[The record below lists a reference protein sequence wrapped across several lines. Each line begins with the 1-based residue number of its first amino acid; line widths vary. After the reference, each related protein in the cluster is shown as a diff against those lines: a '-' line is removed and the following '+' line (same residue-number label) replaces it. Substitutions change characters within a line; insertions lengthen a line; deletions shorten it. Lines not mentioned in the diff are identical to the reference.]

1 MIRSTFSKTLLAA
14 LAMTLL
20 SCPSVIFAVS
30 APGADTSDAAVA
42 TGKGFQITRSQLD
55 DAFLSYNT
63 SMAANGGSVP
73 EDQRTEVKSNL
84 LNHLIINQIL
94 TQKATAEDKDTTR
107 KKVDEAIDT
116 ARAHAP
122 SPEAFDAQ
130 IKATGMSLDQVRK
143 RAYEEQLCR
152 RVLTRE
158 VTNGVSISD
167 AEAKKFYDSNSTN
180 FDMPEEVRV
189 AHILIGTTDPLNPQV
204 QLSPEQKAAKKKLA
218 EQVRAKAVSGEDFA
232 KLVNEY
238 SDDTG
243 SKSKGGEYTF
253 PRHSRMVP
261 EFEAAA
267 FSLKTNQ
274 ISDLVE
280 TQYGYHI
287 LKLLEKIPPTHQ
299 SFAVAEPK
307 IKEYLLE
314 VQADKLLPAY
324 LNRIKAEADVKILD
338 PALGGTASR
347 N

>member
-1 MIRSTFSKTLLAA
+1 MIRSTISKTLLGALTAA
-14 LAMTLL
+14 LF
-20 SCPSVIFAVS
+20 SVQ
-30 APGADTSDAAVA
+30 PGVRAETTNIAEADPVIA
-42 TGKGFQITRSQLD
+42 TAKGFEIKRSQLE

-63 SMAANGGSVP
+63 SVAANGGSIP
-73 EDQRTEVKSNL
+73 ESQRSEIKSNL

-94 TQKATAEDKDTTR
+94 TQKATPEDKTETK

-116 ARAHAP
+116 ARAHSTSA
-122 SPEAFDAQ
+122 EAFEAQ
-130 IKATGMSLDQVRK
+130 IKATGMTVEQVRS

-167 AEAKKFYDSNSTN
+167 EEAKKFYDSHATN
-180 FDMPEEVRV
+180 FDVPEQVRV
-189 AHILIGTTDPLNPQV
+189 AHVLISTLDPVSQRPLP
-204 QLSPEQKAAKKKLA
+204 PEQKKEKEKLAKKVKADA
-218 EQVRAKAVSGEDFA
+218 EKGDDFA
-232 KLVNEY
+232 KLVTQY

-267 FSLKTNQ
+267 FSLKVNQ
-274 ISDLVE
+274 ISDPVE

-287 LKLLEKIPPTHQ
+287 IKLLEKIPPKHET
-299 SFAVAEPK
+299 FAEASTK

-314 VQADKLLPAY
+314 QQADKSLPAY
-324 LNRIKAEADVKILD
+324 LEKIKSEANVKILD
-338 PALGGTASR
+338 PVFAGAPHA

>member
-1 MIRSTFSKTLLAA
+1 MIRSTISKMLLAA
-14 LAMTLL
+14 LAFTLL
-20 SCPSVIFAVS
+20 CSPTLRAVTPSPDNS
-30 APGADTSDAAVA
+30 SDAPVA
-42 TGKGFQITRSQLD
+42 TGKGFQITRSELD

-73 EDQRTEVKSNL
+73 ENQRTEVKSNL
-84 LNHLIINQIL
+84 LNHLIINKIL
-94 TQKATAEDKDTTR
+94 TSKATADDKTATQ

-130 IKATGMSLDQVRK
+130 IKSTGMSLEQVRK

-158 VTNGVSISD
+158 VTNGVSITD
-167 AEAKKFYDSNSTN
+167 EAAKKFYDSSPTN
-180 FDMPEEVRV
+180 FDIPEQVKV

-204 QLSPEQKAAKKKLA
+204 PLSAEQKAAKKKLA
-218 EQVRAKAVSGEDFA
+218 EDVKAKADKGEDFA

-238 SDDTG
+238 SDDTA

-287 LKLLEKIPPTHQ
+287 IKLLQKIPAGHQ
-299 SFAVAEPK
+299 SFAEAEPK

-324 LNRIKAEADVKILD
+324 LNRIKTEANVKILD
-338 PALGGTASR
+338 PALGGSTAST